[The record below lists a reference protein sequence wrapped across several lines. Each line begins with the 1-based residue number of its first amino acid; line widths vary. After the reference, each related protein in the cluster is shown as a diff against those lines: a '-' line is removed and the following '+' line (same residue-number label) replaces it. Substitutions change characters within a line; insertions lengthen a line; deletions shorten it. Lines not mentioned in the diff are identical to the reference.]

1 MEKKK
6 PPTSVTIQNLEKELG
21 SGNKSALN
29 NFWDRIERI
38 GTPLIEQ
45 IEGDEDHKLVTFL
58 VQSDKDTTNAVVVCS
73 LANQDDVLSN
83 NICERIENT
92 DIFYKSFVVLNG
104 TRTIYSISKN
114 NSLKFKR
121 FYDNLMD
128 NWDTLSPDQYNP
140 RRFTQK
146 YRREGQLFVVEY
158 SVLEMSDAVGETKR
172 ERNPRQYREYG
183 FPQ

>member
-83 NICERIENT
+83 NI
-92 DIFYKSFVVLNG
+92 
-104 TRTIYSISKN
+104 
-114 NSLKFKR
+114 
-121 FYDNLMD
+121 
-128 NWDTLSPDQYNP
+128 
-140 RRFTQK
+140 
-146 YRREGQLFVVEY
+146 
-158 SVLEMSDAVGETKR
+158 
-172 ERNPRQYREYG
+172 
-183 FPQ
+183 